1 MHSLLWILGLVSVL
15 LVASSIG
22 RLFVQEGPPSEERRH
37 SRGAGAGRRCVE
49 RPSFFKWN
57 TPGSGVCDRSGCM
70 VKSLQTLASFS
81 VWESLAMF
89 HLHNFSVELQSPF
102 RSATMAK
109 NTVTPRFRAAIL
121 HDQPADSCVEGK

>member
-57 TPGSGVCDRSGCM
+57 TPGSGLCDRSGCM
-70 VKSLQTLASFS
+70 VK
-81 VWESLAMF
+81 SLAMF
-89 HLHNFSVELQSPF
+89 HLHNFSVELESPF
-102 RSATMAK
+102 RFANMAK
-109 NTVTPRFRAAIL
+109 NTVTARFRAAIL